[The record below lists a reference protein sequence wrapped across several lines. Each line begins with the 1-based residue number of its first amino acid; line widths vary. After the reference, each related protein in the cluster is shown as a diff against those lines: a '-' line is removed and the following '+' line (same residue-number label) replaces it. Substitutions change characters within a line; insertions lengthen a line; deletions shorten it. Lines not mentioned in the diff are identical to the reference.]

1 MAVGNV
7 TETKHSAIPEFEHL
21 HQGNNCKE
29 NREPNIPYDHDAD
42 FECPP
47 PAQKRNKTCLE
58 PSTCNA
64 NLHPQQLS
72 QAQTAT
78 GPCIPAVENMTV
90 GETFVVNTVEEV
102 LVHIKDFGMKH
113 NFKVSQLHGTKFKAK
128 GQIVCNPVV
137 LLGLVILKKTGTF
150 CRA

>member
-29 NREPNIPYDHDAD
+29 NREPNIPYDYDAD

-58 PSTCNA
+58 SSTCNA
-64 NLHPQQLS
+64 NPHPQQLS

-90 GETFVVNTVEEV
+90 GEV

-113 NFKVSQLHGTKFKAK
+113 NFKVSQLRGTKFKAK

-137 LLGLVILKKTGTF
+137 LLG
-150 CRA
+150 

>member
-1 MAVGNV
+1 MMLTFNA
-7 TETKHSAIPEFEHL
+7 
-21 HQGNNCKE
+21 
-29 NREPNIPYDHDAD
+29 
-42 FECPP
+42 P

-64 NLHPQQLS
+64 NPHPQQLS

-113 NFKVSQLHGTKFKAK
+113 NFKVSQLRGQGKRPKRLQPYCFSGMFK
-128 GQIVCNPVV
+128 VW
-137 LLGLVILKKTGTF
+137 LF
-150 CRA
+150 